1 MAIPTKMSLNESMDD
16 EAALG
21 WFLYPGY
28 AVLRSLQLAPGQPA
42 PEQETSSDMVLVRRL
57 VLTIGGLA
65 QLIARL
71 LPQAT
76 VAQPATVQSICGRNL

>member
-1 MAIPTKMSLNESMDD
+1 MSLNESMDV

-21 WFLYPGY
+21 WFHDLCC
-28 AVLRSLQLAPGQPA
+28 AALRTIQLAPGQPVA
-42 PEQETSSDMVLVRRL
+42 DQAKLSDMVLVGRL

-71 LPQAT
+71 LK
-76 VAQPATVQSICGRNL
+76 QPLQNLQKFNPEAA

>member
-1 MAIPTKMSLNESMDD
+1 MSLNESMDE

-21 WFLYPGY
+21 WFHDLCY
-28 AVLRSLQLAPGQPA
+28 AALRTLQLAPGQPA
-42 PEQETSSDMVLVRRL
+42 AEQEKLSDMVLVGRL

-71 LPQAT
+71 RKQPLHNLQQFNP
-76 VAQPATVQSICGRNL
+76 VAG